1 MAIRWDKK
9 YTRQVQRIVSNFN
22 KRLEY
27 QESYGAQYLPEKT
40 SMAYIRD
47 VFTSRRDLNRYLRQL
62 ERFNAKSAQVVKVGY
77 ENKKMTK
84 WEKETLIQNRA
95 SARAKIKKAM
105 AQTRARQGAKLRDFE
120 RGESY
125 LTMKSELKRL
135 GRSLSKMS
143 ARQIESNE
151 RIANKYREMAKRNR
165 LFKKNFKEMLLK
177 DSIQAKTNPEQT
189 GRIMDMIEQLTPD
202 ELIDLYN
209 DNPNIRYIVEHYHLY
224 TAEDHDAVFDVS
236 GKKLI
241 KDELNIIE
249 GILEDKIGMK
259 NAIERDLQ
267 AFDVL
272 KALFS

>member
-9 YTRQVQRIVSNFN
+9 YTKQVQRIVSNFN

-62 ERFNAKSAQVVKVGY
+62 ERFNAKSAQIVKVGY
-77 ENKKMTK
+77 ENKKMTR

-105 AQTRARQGAKLRDFE
+105 AQTRSRQGTRLREFE

-151 RIANKYREMAKRNR
+151 RIAAKYREIAKRNR

-189 GRIMDMIEQLTPD
+189 GRIMGMIEQLTPD
-202 ELIDLYN
+202 ELLDLYN

-224 TAEDHDAVFDVS
+224 TSDDHDAVFDVT
-236 GKKLI
+236 GKKLF

-249 GILEDKIGMK
+249 SVLEDKIGMK
-259 NAIERDLQ
+259 NAIEDDLQ
-267 AFDVL
+267 AFDIL